1 MRAYNERMGAA
12 TRVGVDWAHTLF
24 VDAYRDL
31 GAQTVPFHKLGGEVG
46 TRFLGWLQEELESL
60 PSIMMGLMS
69 YASLVSCEGVVN
81 ALAREGCKHFKAFY
95 QSNEDFDAGVFQ
107 VEDDMLKHSARA
119 LLC

>member
-1 MRAYNERMGAA
+1 
-12 TRVGVDWAHTLF
+12 
-24 VDAYRDL
+24 
-31 GAQTVPFHKLGGEVG
+31 
-46 TRFLGWLQEELESL
+46 
-60 PSIMMGLMS
+60 MS